1 MKRFALFVSLAVGAA
16 AAWEISKY
24 LQSSQVANDGG
35 DLGATPPETGQD
47 GATLYLSAAGDT
59 APAPCTF
66 CEAVNSIVEPIKDAV
81 VTVTRSVF
89 GTPYD
94 DLITASANQY
104 GIPPEVLYKLLYTES
119 RFRPDII
126 EGRTKSPTGALGIAQ
141 FMPAT
146 AVEILGSTA
155 AALDPQKAIPGAAR
169 YLSQL
174 RASLGG
180 DLTKAVAAY
189 NWGIGNV
196 KRKGLAAAPLETRNY
211 AMAILGVDLRTV
223 A

>member
-1 MKRFALFVSLAVGAA
+1 MKKFALFVSLAVGAA
-16 AAWEISKY
+16 AALEISKY
-24 LQSSQVANDGG
+24 LQSSQSADAGG
-35 DLGATPPETGQD
+35 DLGAMPPETGQD
-47 GATLYLSAAGDT
+47 GATLDLSAAGDT
-59 APAPCTF
+59 SPAPCSF
-66 CEAVNSIVEPIKDAV
+66 CEAVNAVIEPIKDAA
-81 VTVTRSVF
+81 VTVTRSIF

-126 EGRTKSPTGALGIAQ
+126 EGRTKSPAGALGIAQ

-196 KRKGLAAAPLETRNY
+196 KRKGIAAAPKETRNY
-211 AMAILGVDLRTV
+211 AMAILGIDLRGL

>member
-1 MKRFALFVSLAVGAA
+1 MKRLALFVMVAVAVAA
-16 AAWEISKY
+16 AYEVNKTS
-24 LQSSQVANDGG
+24 G
-35 DLGATPPETGQD
+35 D
-47 GATLYLSAAGDT
+47 GATSDNAPPTDENALSEVLSAAGDT
-59 APAPCTF
+59 SPAPDPVSASVGVIFQSVKDT
-66 CEAVNSIVEPIKDAV
+66 AVTLSRAA
-81 VTVTRSVF
+81 F
-89 GTPYD
+89 GTPFD
-94 DLITASANQY
+94 ALITSSANAY
-104 GIPPEVLYKLLYTES
+104 WIPPEVLYKLLYTES

-146 AVEILGSTA
+146 AIEELGSVA

-169 YLSQL
+169 YLAKL

-196 KRKGLAAAPLETRNY
+196 KRKGLAAAPKETVNY
-211 AMAILGVDLRTV
+211 AFNILGVKIN